1 MGKEEVKRLEDR
13 FGIDAGEIDPR
24 VFWRITENWL
34 ELTVRFL
41 GPDHGIRKIKDQMT
55 REIMTEFKKAH
66 ILIAAVRQ
74 EGVTMPH
81 PEATKVSA

>member
-1 MGKEEVKRLEDR
+1 MGKEEVQRLEER

-24 VFWRITENWL
+24 VFWRITENWM

-41 GPDHGIRKIKDQMT
+41 GPDHGIRTIKDGMT
-55 REIMTEFKKAH
+55 REIISGFEKAK

-81 PEATKVSA
+81 GNNARRA